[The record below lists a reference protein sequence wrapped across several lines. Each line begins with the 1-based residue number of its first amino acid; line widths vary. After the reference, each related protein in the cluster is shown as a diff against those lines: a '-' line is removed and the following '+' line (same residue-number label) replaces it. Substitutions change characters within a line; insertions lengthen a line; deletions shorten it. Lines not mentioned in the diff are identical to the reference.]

1 MSVANP
7 AIRIRRRSV
16 EQPDGE
22 VGLWVKM
29 FDPPTESPDTPELLN
44 LSNLPAGVRANP
56 VPEVMAA
63 AGLASPPPT
72 PHLWETDLLHGLN
85 VPSWDNR
92 PGGLTFF
99 TLDQPNNPTA
109 SGTFPG
115 PTVRIPRGSVF
126 HSSTSGKGP
135 PPHTIHWHG
144 QEPTPMNDGVGHCS
158 MEIGTYTYQFQPNF
172 MGFYFY
178 HCHRNTVQHF
188 EFGLYGAMLI
198 HTPDAFHASLRA
210 NGTLNSIPI
219 GASRDGRFRVAA
231 NLRGTPLA
239 RLQTNFRPLTAP
251 DPRGQFPTD
260 PHAHTV
266 PYDVEALWVVDDRDS
281 VWSDIAGDARDF
293 FPAHGPN
300 PGVDDEWS
308 RGIFNEYRSDYW
320 FVTGIPVVP
329 LDGVKRLGNT
339 GRIAANA
346 VIPPALNGGIGA
358 NAPGTATQVP
368 INARVN
374 DTILIR
380 VLDAA
385 YNYARVTFPAD
396 VVIIAF
402 DGRALGVPPFGRYN
416 HSFVLKKGTP
426 ILLSTARRFDCL
438 MRPTRPIDSFAK
450 VEFLD
455 TQSRTGG
462 PGPLRQTARIPIRV
476 R

>member
-7 AIRIRRRSV
+7 RVRIRRRSV
-16 EQPDGE
+16 EAPAGD
-22 VGLWVKM
+22 VGMWVKM
-29 FDPPTESPDTPELLN
+29 FDPPTESPPTPELI
-44 LSNLPAGVRANP
+44 PPTNP

-63 AGLASPPPT
+63 AGLTNSPPS
-72 PHLWETDLLHGLN
+72 PHLWETDLLHGL
-85 VPSWDNR
+85 SAATWDNR
-92 PGGLTFF
+92 PGGLEFF
-99 TLDQPNNPTA
+99 TLDQPNNRAA

-115 PTVRIPRGSVF
+115 PTVRIPRGAIF
-126 HSSTSGKGP
+126 HSSTQGKGP

-144 QEPTPMNDGVGHCS
+144 MEPTPMNDGVGHCS
-158 MEIGTYTYQFQPNF
+158 MEIGSYTYQFQPNF

-188 EFGLYGAMLI
+188 EFGLYGALII
-198 HTPDAFHASLRA
+198 HTPDAFHASL
-210 NGTLNSIPI
+210 NPDGTLNSIPI
-219 GASRDGRFRVAA
+219 GASRDGNFRVAA
-231 NLRGTPLA
+231 NLKGTPLA
-239 RLQTNFRPLTAP
+239 RLQRNFRPLTAR
-251 DPRGQFPTD
+251 DPRGEFPTD

-281 VWSDIAGDARDF
+281 VWSDIASDAREF
-293 FPAHGPN
+293 FPAHGST
-300 PGVDDEWS
+300 PGDNDQWA

-329 LDGVKRLGNT
+329 LDRVKRLGNV
-339 GRIAANA
+339 GRIRARA
-346 VIPPALNGGIGA
+346 VIPPGLNGGIGA

-385 YNYARVTFPAD
+385 YNYARITFPAD

-416 HSFVLKKGTP
+416 HSFLLRAGTP

-438 MRPTRPIDSFAK
+438 MRPTRPMNSFAK

-455 TQSRTGG
+455 TQSRSRG
-462 PGPLRQTARIPIRV
+462 PGRLRQTARIPIRI